1 MKLNTVFTI
10 VIFSLHGFALADSNV
25 PAPGNSLPKDFQP
38 APPLAKGGHGPETPP
53 EHTAKIE
60 SVHPTET
67 KGADLPKKSE
77 SSPLPKTKT
86 PDLPKKPETPDPP
99 KTRTLD
105 LPKKSENPPP
115 LKSKSQDPANKSETP
130 NPPKAVQPTGQDD
143 PHPTKSAHI
152 TESKMSEPAKSP
164 TPHPKISEK
173 LKPSGFTTHRR
184 VTTSST
190 SHSASHPQ
198 PSESLGGVIVR

>member
-86 PDLPKKPETPDPP
+86 PDLPKKPETPDP
-99 KTRTLD
+99 
-105 LPKKSENPPP
+105 